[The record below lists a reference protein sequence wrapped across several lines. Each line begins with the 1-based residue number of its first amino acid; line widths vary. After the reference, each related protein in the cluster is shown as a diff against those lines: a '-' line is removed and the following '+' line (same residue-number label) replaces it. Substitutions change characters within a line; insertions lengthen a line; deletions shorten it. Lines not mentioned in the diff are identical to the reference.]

1 MTYLR
6 TPSILTGMGRH
17 VFNTKMAQ
25 LRADRGLTLD
35 ALGAL
40 AKVSQATAHR
50 AESEPPDSLRSL
62 TVEQLLVG
70 LHTVKPLSEDDVEV
84 LCRLAGLSSGIVH
97 SIRRRLQ
104 EVDERRGQARAIPEQ
119 DDEMYRQACH
129 ASVDHLTRLISARS
143 AWMILQK
150 LIAEKMQAPVGGDGK
165 EHKFAVPPGAVA
177 YPVAAEPGL
186 LVTMVEP
193 TSVPVKRPRRDEKAG

>member
-1 MTYLR
+1 
-6 TPSILTGMGRH
+6 MGRH

-62 TVEQLLVG
+62 TVEQLLAS
-70 LHTVKPLSEDDVEV
+70 LHTVKPLSEGDVDD
-84 LCRLAGLSSGIVH
+84 LCRMGSFSPGVVR
-97 SIRRRLQ
+97 SIRQRLQ
-104 EVDERRGQARAIPEQ
+104 EIDDQRGQPRKDPAQ
-119 DDEMYRQACH
+119 DEDLYRQACH

>member
-1 MTYLR
+1 
-6 TPSILTGMGRH
+6 
-17 VFNTKMAQ
+17 MAQ

-119 DDEMYRQACH
+119 DDEMYRQACY

-165 EHKFAVPPGAVA
+165 EHKFTVPPGAVA
-177 YPVAAEPGL
+177 YPVTAEPGL

-193 TSVPVKRPRRDEKAG
+193 TSVPVKRARREEKAG